1 MLNIFG
7 GLRKKNKEAT
17 SADVAKNRL
26 QILIA
31 SNRGQSQLPAL
42 KVLEEEILQVLKKY
56 VEITEENVD
65 LKLEEDK
72 STGLEMLELNVTLP
86 DGEELTLRK

>member
-17 SADVAKNRL
+17 SANVAKNRL

-31 SNRGQSQLPAL
+31 SNRGHSQLPAL

-56 VEITEENVD
+56 VEISEDNID
-65 LKLEEDK
+65 LKLEEDE
-72 STGLEMLELNVTLP
+72 STGLEVLELNVKLP
-86 DGEELTLRK
+86 DGEELNLKP